1 MKNNSPN
8 ICNSKKNPYPRPLGH
23 FCFRPAT
30 PLEFPFQGVL
40 VIPPLPIPWNFRNSP
55 TWLGTPWKEYFRQKC
70 LCPIL
75 LCER

>member
-8 ICNSKKNPYPRPLGH
+8 MCNSKKNPYPRPLGH

-40 VIPPLPIPWNFRNSP
+40 VIPNPHPLEFP
-55 TWLGTPWKEYFRQKC
+55 
-70 LCPIL
+70 
-75 LCER
+75 